1 MDCSRVRAHGRNYFL
16 AVSSMVYLKRLVLLL
31 ALFTSNAFALGTVA
45 TEYWQSNKGKFS
57 SPMEACLSV
66 YPGTTIILNQTA
78 LQADCG
84 YRRWDGVNVVS
95 GHMVSKKSE
104 MRCPA
109 NSSANGSSCS
119 CNAGYQENAAGN
131 ACEAPAP
138 PDPCEDLADACAGSE
153 GKTKRYSMP
162 GYKVGMS
169 IVCQPATDVSG
180 TIALFPNCN
189 KGCMGVVSGSNE
201 FNRKADGKWVTFGS
215 AKGNGSTCDPA
226 IIDDLNAEKD
236 PTYEPQEDPKLA
248 ETPDATCMNGQ
259 KGSVNGV
266 TVCLPFSA
274 SSGVTETETKDN
286 GDGTKTNSKTEVKCE
301 NGKCE
306 VTKTSTTTNNT
317 TNNTVSSSSTT
328 TTVDKADYC
337 SKNKTA
343 GVCKDEQGEEEG
355 KGSFGGSCQAGFTC
369 KGDAAM
375 CAMAKEQHKRNCD
388 TLGED
393 KDPGSFI
400 NKAKNGTDGESA
412 KAMQENA
419 TQINIPT
426 QLNKSGYGWPR
437 SCPANTRIE
446 LGFVN
451 ASFEIPFDKLCGPL
465 KIFSDIALAITALS
479 LLVWL
484 VFAGREKAGS

>member
-1 MDCSRVRAHGRNYFL
+1 MAYFYSLIFLFMSLDVAAAITPATSRYYMPDAPKCT
-16 AVSSMVYLKRLVLLL
+16 AS
-31 ALFTSNAFALGTVA
+31 GTA
-45 TEYWQSNKGKFS
+45 YFS
-57 SPMEACLSV
+57 SAQAACAGFLSNTSV
-66 YPGTTIILNQTA
+66 CSQDLSGLVPSFNASTKR
-78 LQADCG
+78 CSVSG
-84 YRRWDGVNVVS
+84 YWDGTRTFNVYAEN
-95 GHMVSKKSE
+95 GNF
-104 MRCPA
+104 CPA
-109 NSSANGSSCS
+109 NSSLSGGNCVCSS
-119 CNAGYQENAAGN
+119 GFKENAAGN
-131 ACEAPAP
+131 ACEV

-153 GKTKRYSMP
+153 GKSKRFSMP

-180 TIALFPNCN
+180 TIALFPNCS

-236 PTYEPQEDPKLA
+236 PTYEPQEEPKLA

-337 SKNKTA
+337 SKNKAA
-343 GVCKDEQGEEEG
+343 GVCKDEKGEEEG
-355 KGSFGGSCQAGFTC
+355 KGSFGGSCQGGFTC

-375 CAMAKEQHKRNCD
+375 CAMAKEQHKRNCEM
-388 TLGED
+388 LEED
-393 KDPGSFI
+393 KDPASFI
-400 NKAKNGTDGESA
+400 NQVKNGTDGESA
-412 KAMQENA
+412 KAMQEKATAINIA
-419 TQINIPT
+419 TQLDKT
-426 QLNKSGYGWPR
+426 GFGWPR
-437 SCPANTRIE
+437 SCPANTKID
-446 LGFVN
+446 LNFVPGY
-451 ASFEIPFDKLCGPL
+451 FEIPFTNVCPPL
-465 KIFSDIALAITALS
+465 EIFSYIALAITALS
-479 LLVWL
+479 LLYWL
-484 VFAGREKAGS
+484 VRK

>member
-1 MDCSRVRAHGRNYFL
+1 MQGFL
-16 AVSSMVYLKRLVLLL
+16 RFSGFVALLVLSV
-31 ALFTSNAFALGTVA
+31 SNAFALGTVTTDGWNGSGNPPTWFSDPVDA
-45 TEYWQSNKGKFS
+45 CKSKGF
-57 SPMEACLSV
+57 
-66 YPGTTIILNQTA
+66 PGTT
-78 LQADCG
+78 
-84 YRRWDGVNVVS
+84 YVKVVDGVAWCYTTNWKGLPHDYGFHVS
-95 GHMVSKKSE
+95 PAKQTS
-104 MRCPA
+104 CPA
-109 NSSANGSSCS
+109 NSTKTGTSCA
-119 CNAGYQENAAGN
+119 CNDGFKENAAGD
-131 ACEAPAP
+131 ACEAPTP
-138 PDPCEDLADACAGSE
+138 SDPCEDLADACAGSE
-153 GKTKRYSMP
+153 GKSKRFSMP

-180 TIALFPNCN
+180 TIALFPNCS

-236 PTYEPQEDPKLA
+236 PTYEPQEEPKLA

-343 GVCKDEQGEEEG
+343 GVCKDEKGEEEG
-355 KGSFGGSCQAGFTC
+355 KGKFGGSCSGGFTC
-369 KGDAAM
+369 EGDALQ
-375 CAMAKEQHKRNCD
+375 CAIAKEQHKRSCELHVNESPESKLYEASKGKTGKVTDDLPGNETIALTNRID
-388 TLGED
+388 TSSALGAGYCPLRD
-393 KDPGSFI
+393 I
-400 NKAKNGTDGESA
+400 NVD
-412 KAMQENA
+412 MF
-419 TQINIPT
+419 
-426 QLNKSGYGWPR
+426 GY
-437 SCPANTRIE
+437 SKV
-446 LGFVN
+446 L
-451 ASFEIPFDKLCGPL
+451 PL
-465 KIFSDIALAITALS
+465 SDHCEKIGYVKIFFVSFC
-479 LLVWL
+479 LLLGLWI
-484 VFAGREKAGS
+484 VFGRK